1 MSISYA
7 VREWFSFDATKISN
21 IVNLYGNISDWDV
34 TQVRSMNKLFAN
46 NLNGFSTRTFNS
58 DLSKWTTTRV
68 TNMAQM
74 FNMENGPPLSEFNCM
89 LTNFDTSK
97 VTTMYAMF
105 RNSNYNQDLSSFVTK
120 NVVDL
125 SYMFMLAHE
134 FNQDL
139 DWNTQKVK

>member
-21 IVNLYGNISDWDV
+21 IVNLYGDISDWDV

-46 NLNGFSTRTFNS
+46 NLNGFSTRTFNG

-74 FNMENGPPLSEFNCM
+74 FDMSNGPSSEFNSM

-97 VTTMYAMF
+97 VTTMKSMF
-105 RNSNYNQDLSSFVTK
+105 K
-120 NVVDL
+120 NAV
-125 SYMFMLAHE
+125 E

-139 DWNTQKVK
+139 DFDTQKVKYRKERNTNVNIVV